1 MSLISDSLKKAQRM
15 RGDPAGQT
23 PGMGGG
29 AGGRGRGSSG
39 LPAWLM
45 VAGAI
50 ALVAV
55 AVGVT
60 AILLQ
65 PKSVAPIAASTI
77 PLVLPAKSTA
87 GPNGPESAGP
97 IVIPP
102 VISIAKPTS
111 EPAPVVA
118 VATPE
123 IANAPKNLAAK
134 PSAEV
139 VAFIDAIHVTGV
151 RSSGDGSK
159 VLMNDHVYKV
169 NDVVDRMLNVRL
181 IEVKP
186 DGLTFEDSNGVQ
198 YSKNF

>member
-15 RGDPAGQT
+15 RGDPGGQT
-23 PGMGGG
+23 PGVGGNG
-29 AGGRGRGSSG
+29 GGRGRGSSG
-39 LPAWLM
+39 VPAWLI
-45 VAGAI
+45 VTGAI

-55 AVGVT
+55 AVAVT

-65 PKSVAPIAASTI
+65 PKSVAPIAASPI
-77 PLVLPAKSTA
+77 PLVVPAKSTA
-87 GPNGPESAGP
+87 GSNAPESPGA
-97 IVIPP
+97 IAVPP
-102 VISIAKPTS
+102 VISVAKPTS
-111 EPAPVVA
+111 APAPLVA
-118 VATPE
+118 AATPE
-123 IANAPKNLAAK
+123 TANAQKNPAAK

-139 VAFIDAIHVTGV
+139 VAFIEAIHVTGV